1 MTAPIGS
8 RLAFKQLTRR
18 IGSVPAPDAAVT
30 RNRERQQWGDRERT
44 RTGLHNRN
52 PTLRQRVPRTADVA
66 CRPASCGAP
75 GRRGHPG
82 SFPCG
87 SEEPQRCQ
95 HTGTPRCGGATANGA
110 YVRTVADVAKILDC
124 RPEYLSDT
132 ALRHGF
138 SMSLGLRWVRLSHG
152 MALRNAGVGITEIA
166 WRLGFN
172 DRAGWH
178 RFTVKLVGKTP
189 AQLPTMPVSFWAR
202 EAVRAVF
209 LTTPKLRGMPVGK
222 ENMGDNNAGP

>member
-1 MTAPIGS
+1 MLRAALRVAALQDVEGIPGLS
-8 RLAFKQLTRR
+8 
-18 IGSVPAPDAAVT
+18 PA
-30 RNRERQQWGDRERT
+30 DRKNHRGVSIQ
-44 RTGLHNRN
+44 GL
-52 PTLRQRVPRTADVA
+52 
-66 CRPASCGAP
+66 P
-75 GRRGHPG
+75 G
-82 SFPCG
+82 
-87 SEEPQRCQ
+87 
-95 HTGTPRCGGATANGA
+95 GGATANGA
-110 YVRTVADVAKILDC
+110 YVRTVADVAKIIDC

-132 ALRHGF
+132 ALRQGF

-189 AQLPTMPVSFWAR
+189 AQLPTVPVSFWAR

-222 ENMGDNNAGP
+222 ENMGDNNAGS

>member
-1 MTAPIGS
+1 MLRAALRVAALQDVEGIPGLS
-8 RLAFKQLTRR
+8 
-18 IGSVPAPDAAVT
+18 PA
-30 RNRERQQWGDRERT
+30 DRKNHR
-44 RTGLHNRN
+44 GVSIQG
-52 PTLRQRVPRTADVA
+52 P
-66 CRPASCGAP
+66 P
-75 GRRGHPG
+75 G
-82 SFPCG
+82 
-87 SEEPQRCQ
+87 
-95 HTGTPRCGGATANGA
+95 GGATANGA

-132 ALRHGF
+132 ALRHGL

-189 AQLPTMPVSFWAR
+189 AQLPAMPVSFWAR